1 MKIEIMTTFLDGR
14 DRFES
19 GDVRTVSDEDGERFV
34 AAGWAAPIDTT
45 TGLPTTAPTIGAP
58 AANPPAP
65 QSAFDGEVSPPS
77 VGEVTLNVQSV
88 AHAQK
93 VKING

>member
-1 MKIEIMTTFLDGR
+1 MKIEITTTFLDGR
-14 DRFES
+14 DRFEV
-19 GDVRTVSDEDGERFV
+19 GDIRTVSDEDGERFV
-34 AAGWAAPIDTT
+34 AAGWAVPI
-45 TGLPTTAPTIGAP
+45 
-58 AANPPAP
+58 
-65 QSAFDGEVSPPS
+65 DGEVSPPS